1 MHTNTHTLTHTCTHK
16 HKCDWMQQKGWW
28 EFECPAFTLSSSR
41 GGKTRCR
48 NGTDEQMQTLPT
60 HLLAT
65 AMQCTH
71 TLTGHCN
78 AMHSHTYWS
87 LQCTYTYTG
96 CKCNTPIGTFT
107 LWHIYKALHLHMQCM
122 QSLRSTYM
130 PKMQPNY
137 TLNWLMFCAIA
148 QAGAAIVVLVLFIA
162 CLWSTIAPSYLLKH
176 INTQFTYLPFWM
188 VKRFFSSCA
197 SSDFWSSLRTNLCT
211 HPDSDCISLVYM
223 GYEFPTR

>member
-1 MHTNTHTLTHTCTHK
+1 M
-16 HKCDWMQQKGWW
+16 
-28 EFECPAFTLSSSR
+28 
-41 GGKTRCR
+41 
-48 NGTDEQMQTLPT
+48 
-60 HLLAT
+60 
-65 AMQCTH
+65 
-71 TLTGHCN
+71 
-78 AMHSHTYWS
+78 
-87 LQCTYTYTG
+87 G
-96 CKCNTPIGTFT
+96 CKCNVPIGTFT

-188 VKRFFSSCA
+188 VKRFFFHPVHRQIFDQVYGQTCA
-197 SSDFWSSLRTNLCT
+197 LILTVIVFPLYIWDMNFQHGKKVLTTSHALHMLWHGPVNQKN
-211 HPDSDCISLVYM
+211 SLVLQDL
-223 GYEFPTR
+223 

>member
-1 MHTNTHTLTHTCTHK
+1 M
-16 HKCDWMQQKGWW
+16 
-28 EFECPAFTLSSSR
+28 
-41 GGKTRCR
+41 
-48 NGTDEQMQTLPT
+48 
-60 HLLAT
+60 
-65 AMQCTH
+65 
-71 TLTGHCN
+71 
-78 AMHSHTYWS
+78 
-87 LQCTYTYTG
+87 G
-96 CKCNTPIGTFT
+96 CKCNVPVGTFT
-107 LWHIYKALHLHMQCM
+107 LWHIYKALHLHVQCM

-148 QAGAAIVVLVLFIA
+148 QADAAIVVIVLFME
-162 CLWSTIAPSYLLKH
+162 CLYSTIAPSYLLKH

-223 GYEFPTR
+223 GYECSWSNTVKKCWRHHKGMLWHGPVNQKNSLVLQDL

>member
-1 MHTNTHTLTHTCTHK
+1 M
-16 HKCDWMQQKGWW
+16 
-28 EFECPAFTLSSSR
+28 
-41 GGKTRCR
+41 
-48 NGTDEQMQTLPT
+48 
-60 HLLAT
+60 
-65 AMQCTH
+65 
-71 TLTGHCN
+71 
-78 AMHSHTYWS
+78 
-87 LQCTYTYTG
+87 G
-96 CKCNTPIGTFT
+96 CKCNVPIGTFT

-188 VKRFFSSCA
+188 VKRFFFILCIVRFLIKSTDKLVHSSWQWLYFPCIYGIWI
-197 SSDFWSSLRTNLCT
+197 SNTVKKCWRHHMLCT
-211 HPDSDCISLVYM
+211 CFDMVQSTKRILWFYKIFSNVQ
-223 GYEFPTR
+223 G